1 MATMPPATS
10 FEIAERADLN
20 ERYVRECLGALTT
33 ARIVEYDVSA
43 RTYHLPPAHA
53 ALLTRAAA
61 PNNIASTM
69 ASLPMLGSVEDRI
82 LECFRRG
89 GGVPYEAYPRFHEWM
104 AEDSD
109 QSVVS
114 GLLDDV
120 VPLVEGLDERLA
132 EGIDVLDVGCGSGHA
147 VVTLARNY
155 PKSRFV
161 GYDLCAEAIDAAR
174 VAAREAGVRNVVFET
189 RDVEW
194 LPEDARYDLVT
205 AFDAIH
211 DQARP
216 AEVLAAVRG
225 VLREDGVFLVQ
236 DIRASSHLENNLD
249 HPLATFLYTISCMHC
264 MSVSLAR
271 GGAGLGTV
279 WGAEKAVEMLGA
291 AGFSDVVTR
300 TIEHDAMNNW
310 YVARP

>member
-1 MATMPPATS
+1 
-10 FEIAERADLN
+10 
-20 ERYVRECLGALTT
+20 
-33 ARIVEYDVSA
+33 
-43 RTYHLPPAHA
+43 
-53 ALLTRAAA
+53 
-61 PNNIASTM
+61 
-69 ASLPMLGSVEDRI
+69 
-82 LECFRRG
+82 
-89 GGVPYEAYPRFHEWM
+89 M

-114 GLLDDV
+114 GLSDDV
-120 VPLVEGLDERLA
+120 VPLVEGLHERLA
-132 EGIDVLDVGCGSGHA
+132 GGIDVLDVGCGSGHA

-161 GYDLCAEAIDAAR
+161 GYDLCAEAIDAAK
-174 VAAREAGVRNVVFET
+174 AAEREAGVRNVVFET
-189 RDVEW
+189 HDVEW

-211 DQARP
+211 EQARP

-225 VLREDGVFLVQ
+225 VLREGGVFLVQ

-249 HPLATFLYTISCMHC
+249 HPLATFLYAISCMHC

-279 WGAEKAVEMLGA
+279 WGPEKAVEMLGA
-291 AGFSDVVTR
+291 AGFTDVVTR
-300 TIEHDAMNNW
+300 TIEHDVMNNW